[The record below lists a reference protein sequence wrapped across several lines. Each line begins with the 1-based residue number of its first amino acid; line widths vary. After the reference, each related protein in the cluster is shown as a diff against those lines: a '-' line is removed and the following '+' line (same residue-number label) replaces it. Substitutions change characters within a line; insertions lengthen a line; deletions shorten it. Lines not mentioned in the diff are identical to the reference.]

1 MTLKNSPPLGQ
12 LLRSLSVPPEVL
24 PDTHRG
30 TEGRTKA
37 AQEDRSAFQV
47 CSDLAK

>member
-1 MTLKNSPPLGQ
+1 MNERNSNYLGWV
-12 LLRSLSVPPEVL
+12 LRSLSVPPEVL

-30 TEGRTKA
+30 TEGKTKA
-37 AQEDRSAFQV
+37 AQEDRSASHV